1 MYKLVALVALALT
14 LGFSWQQPDD
24 DNLTPEQREQLK
36 KMQRTAAQAETQ
48 REEIAVLEHETVHAL
63 KLNDSTFFRRIYSD
77 EFNGTLSHGQTVNK
91 SSFLDAVQ
99 TRDVKY
105 ESFNTSDMDIRIYEK
120 TAVATCL
127 WSARGTFNNQH
138 FSSQMRVMHVYVNTP
153 DGWRAV
159 AGQITLLP
167 PGAFQP
173 L

>member
-1 MYKLVALVALALT
+1 MYKFAALVTLAFT

-24 DNLTPEQREQLK
+24 ANLSPEQREQLK
-36 KMQRTAAQAETQ
+36 RMQRIAAYSETQ
-48 REEIAVLEHETVHAL
+48 REEIAVLEHETVHAI
-63 KLNDSTFFRRIYSD
+63 KLSDSTFFRRVYSD
-77 EFNGTLSHGQTVNK
+77 EFSGTLSHGQIVSK
-91 SSFLDAVQ
+91 STFLDAVQ

-105 ESFNTSDMDIRIYEK
+105 EAFNASDLDIRIYER

-159 AGQITLLP
+159 AGQFTLLP
-167 PGAFQP
+167 PGAIQP